1 MDKGLPK
8 KRMANKWQQIKKL
21 ASEEGA
27 KPWDF
32 LNASTEYVAEEEAS
46 KRYETCL
53 ACPLLNKITKTCQE
67 CGCFMAAK
75 TKLKLAT
82 CPIGKW

>member
-1 MDKGLPK
+1 
-8 KRMANKWQQIKKL
+8 MATKWEQFKKL
-21 ASEEGA
+21 KNSNEV

-32 LNASTEYVAEEEAS
+32 LKPSTEYAEKEEAE
-46 KRYETCL
+46 KRFSICL
-53 ACPLLNKITKTCQE
+53 ECPQLIQSTKRCSE

-82 CPIGKW
+82 CPLNKW

>member
-1 MDKGLPK
+1 
-8 KRMANKWQQIKKL
+8 MASKWQQIKKVI
-21 ASEEGA
+21 SEEGV

-32 LNASTEYVAEEEAS
+32 LNPSTEYASEEEAA

-53 ACPLLNKITKTCQE
+53 GCPLLNKTTKTCQE